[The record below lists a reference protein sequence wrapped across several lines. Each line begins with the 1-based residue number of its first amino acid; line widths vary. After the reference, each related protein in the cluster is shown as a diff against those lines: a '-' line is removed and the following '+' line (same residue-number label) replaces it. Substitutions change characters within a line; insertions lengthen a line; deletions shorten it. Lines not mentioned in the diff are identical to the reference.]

1 MPQKVKIKQE
11 EIVEKEMKMAKDE
24 MKIKRGW
31 PMIISLKNIINST
44 KFNFKLKISS

>member
-24 MKIKRGW
+24 TKIKRGW
-31 PMIISLKNIINST
+31 PMIMSLKKIIHRI
-44 KFNFKLKISS
+44 KFNFKYNISR